1 MIEFLY
7 SGTSG
12 RDCNLDFPVAINS
25 GITSDQLVSFSGADW
40 VARLGHLSILR
51 MSPVVVKAM
60 DQQVVHQRIDREAQW
75 GGITEDRRWTVTD
88 EATQN
93 AALRLVLDAIS
104 ESSW

>member
-1 MIEFLY
+1 
-7 SGTSG
+7 
-12 RDCNLDFPVAINS
+12 
-25 GITSDQLVSFSGADW
+25 
-40 VARLGHLSILR
+40 
-51 MSPVVVKAM
+51 M